1 MSTDILYPLLIG
13 GGCVLLVV
21 LVHRL
26 TRPKPSMADITV
38 PEPTGEPAGAS
49 PSTEVPLSALTDWH
63 RSHEATVLDFFEY
76 HDAHVGAAGV
86 EDDSPPS
93 DDATG
98 DDHPPLHAKSDADG
112 ADEAETAATIDT
124 IPASSESQRNDETFD
139 DEPFDD
145 EAFEQALQAH
155 PAPEMRAELAAARAA
170 GAALTLA
177 VERDDREATARHRE
191 VYVTY
196 RDIWL
201 ERLWQFSADD
211 DRLAELRSQTIDP
224 T

>member
-38 PEPTGEPAGAS
+38 PEATGDREVAS
-49 PSTEVPLSALTDWH
+49 PPTDVPVSALTEWH

-76 HDAHVGAAGV
+76 HDALVAAGRA
-86 EDDSPPS
+86 DDDPPREGP
-93 DDATG
+93 AG
-98 DDHPPLHAKSDADG
+98 DDHPPLHARSGVDG
-112 ADEAETAATIDT
+112 ADETARAVGTATAGD
-124 IPASSESQRNDETFD
+124 ESAHRDEQFD
-139 DEPFDD
+139 DD
-145 EAFEQALQAH
+145 AFEQALQAH
-155 PAPEMRAELAAARAA
+155 PAPEMRAELAAARTAS
-170 GAALTLA
+170 AALTLA
-177 VERDDREATARHRE
+177 VEREDSEAVARHRE

-201 ERLWQFSADD
+201 ERLWQFSDD
-211 DRLAELRSQTIDP
+211 TDRLAELRSQPIDP
-224 T
+224 S